1 MNCSEPE
8 FLEIRQRSCFQI
20 NDGNFVVKIGLLSN
34 LNFLLDFLKQKQQK
48 LAMKNDSLEA
58 DSIYPGLPY
67 EFVNKHPLLKIFI
80 DWYLS
85 VDQAGTYYDD
95 KYEFLKDFINT
106 IIHNMI
112 KPNADPK
119 YLRAMRLVSGFFGSI
134 PNFQIHEHPQAFKIQ
149 IKSQWPWFY
158 LRKEQLL
165 LFLQDA
171 THLVTKWRNRLLS
184 STAELRIGSKSISV
198 DHLYDIIS
206 NPAFTKF
213 EFCLTKSDINP
224 KDRQNFSSCLKL
236 TFDDNLQIL
245 SGNKQLPPHALN
257 IDVFNS
263 QACKS
268 IFRNTSALSGIYSTV
283 VNFTVHGFL
292 QRAQKLSLL
301 NDIKYKQL
309 HDPSVDKLIFSVH
322 YKHRNDRQSLS
333 TQCQNEIDQ
342 LDVEQVIADTHDEA
356 VDIFDDLEVLDL
368 LQQQHVLD
376 LKPLSE
382 YVFGHLNVNSKMYNY
397 SSQVDIVDNEE
408 FELATDDDDE
418 VINDIY
424 NDDYNCDDS
433 CSDNDHSDNDEQDV
447 TTEFITTTKKDFS
460 GIKVGDTIK
469 PVIQN
474 SYFKVSI
481 NNQTK
486 YLHKQSACWL
496 LTDEKSRLSSDRLLR
511 VMQNKKKE

>member
-1 MNCSEPE
+1 MSVE
-8 FLEIRQRSCFQI
+8 
-20 NDGNFVVKIGLLSN
+20 
-34 LNFLLDFLKQKQQK
+34 LN
-48 LAMKNDSLEA
+48 A
-58 DSIYPGLPY
+58 
-67 EFVNKHPLLKIFI
+67 
-80 DWYLS
+80 
-85 VDQAGTYYDD
+85 
-95 KYEFLKDFINT
+95 
-106 IIHNMI
+106 HN
-112 KPNADPK
+112 
-119 YLRAMRLVSGFFGSI
+119 
-134 PNFQIHEHPQAFKIQ
+134 
-149 IKSQWPWFY
+149 
-158 LRKEQLL
+158 L
-165 LFLQDA
+165 LFLIS
-171 THLVTKWRNRLLS
+171 LVK
-184 STAELRIGSKSISV
+184 
-198 DHLYDIIS
+198 
-206 NPAFTKF
+206 
-213 EFCLTKSDINP
+213 
-224 KDRQNFSSCLKL
+224 Q
-236 TFDDNLQIL
+236 
-245 SGNKQLPPHALN
+245 KQLPPHALN
-257 IDVFNS
+257 IGVFNS
-263 QACKS
+263 QACGS

-283 VNFTVHGFL
+283 VNFTVHDFL

-309 HDPSVDKLIFSVH
+309 HDSSVDKLIFPLH
-322 YKHRNDRQSLS
+322 YKHRNERQSLS

-368 LQQQHVLD
+368 LQQRHVLD

-382 YVFGHLNVNSKMYNY
+382 YVFGHLNVNSKMYNC

-496 LTDEKSRLSSDRLLR
+496 LTDEKNRG
-511 VMQNKKKE
+511 

>member
-58 DSIYPGLPY
+58 DSIYPGLSY

-85 VDQAGTYYDD
+85 VDQAGAYYDD

-134 PNFQIHEHPQAFKIQ
+134 PNFQIHEHPQAFKMQ

-245 SGNKQLPPHALN
+245 SGN
-257 IDVFNS
+257 V
-263 QACKS
+263 
-268 IFRNTSALSGIYSTV
+268 NTRDTFIYLRMLKMVIVAYIEKRT
-283 VNFTVHGFL
+283 TITE
-292 QRAQKLSLL
+292 R
-301 NDIKYKQL
+301 KY
-309 HDPSVDKLIFSVH
+309 
-322 YKHRNDRQSLS
+322 
-333 TQCQNEIDQ
+333 
-342 LDVEQVIADTHDEA
+342 
-356 VDIFDDLEVLDL
+356 
-368 LQQQHVLD
+368 
-376 LKPLSE
+376 
-382 YVFGHLNVNSKMYNY
+382 
-397 SSQVDIVDNEE
+397 
-408 FELATDDDDE
+408 
-418 VINDIY
+418 
-424 NDDYNCDDS
+424 
-433 CSDNDHSDNDEQDV
+433 SD
-447 TTEFITTTKKDFS
+447 
-460 GIKVGDTIK
+460 
-469 PVIQN
+469 
-474 SYFKVSI
+474 
-481 NNQTK
+481 
-486 YLHKQSACWL
+486 
-496 LTDEKSRLSSDRLLR
+496 
-511 VMQNKKKE
+511 